1 MAQDVH
7 TSSTSFNFFNHSILV
22 PGELAKAFRLTIN
35 KVPYSIQKYKS
46 QTKRQR
52 DEYAE
57 SQIKL

>member
-1 MAQDVH
+1 MY
-7 TSSTSFNFFNHSILV
+7 ILVVPHLISLTILSV

-46 QTKRQR
+46 QTIRLR